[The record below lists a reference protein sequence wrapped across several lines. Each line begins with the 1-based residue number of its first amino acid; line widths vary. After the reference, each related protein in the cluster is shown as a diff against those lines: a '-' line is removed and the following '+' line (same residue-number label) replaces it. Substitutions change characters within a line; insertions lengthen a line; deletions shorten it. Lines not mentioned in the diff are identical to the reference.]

1 MLSAIYVSEQFWSDA
16 NVAAA
21 PFPGAP
27 PTPAKLPAYAVLDL
41 SGEYYITKNL
51 RLFGGISN
59 LTDEKYYS
67 RVFFN
72 GSIEPAPQL
81 SGYAGV
87 ALKF

>member
-1 MLSAIYVSEQFWSDA
+1 V
-16 NVAAA
+16 
-21 PFPGAP
+21 
-27 PTPAKLPAYAVLDL
+27 
-41 SGEYYITKNL
+41 
-51 RLFGGISN
+51 FGGISN

-87 ALKF
+87 SLKF